1 MMLQAGLISLIAYR
15 AAQEARTMPGC
26 GPAVAS
32 MPLLPPLDC
41 GPSRNL
47 FCAFD
52 SGKAQFLPDTDLPSV
67 ISGISK
73 SVCKRS
79 LESW

>member
-1 MMLQAGLISLIAYR
+1 
-15 AAQEARTMPGC
+15 MPGC

-47 FCAFD
+47 FCAFVLRKSAIPARYRPPLSHLWHQQIRVQEIVGELVKQSD
-52 SGKAQFLPDTDLPSV
+52 ELPFDL
-67 ISGISK
+67 
-73 SVCKRS
+73 R
-79 LESW
+79 L

>member
-1 MMLQAGLISLIAYR
+1 
-15 AAQEARTMPGC
+15 MPGS

-32 MPLLPPLDC
+32 IPLLSPFDC

-47 FCAFD
+47 FCASS
-52 SGKAQFLPDTDLPSV
+52 SGRAHFLPDTDLTPV

>member
-1 MMLQAGLISLIAYR
+1 
-15 AAQEARTMPGC
+15 MPGC

-32 MPLLPPLDC
+32 MPLLSPLDC

-52 SGKAQFLPDTDLPSV
+52 SGKAQFLPDTDLPLSHLWHQQIRV
-67 ISGISK
+67 QEIVGELVKQSDELPFDS
-73 SVCKRS
+73 R
-79 LESW
+79 L